1 MRGLRPCEA
10 VSPRTRAVC
19 KRRPDMHAGLAE
31 GAAVG
36 GRPEPSA
43 CTSGA
48 VHAPPWLQVGPRGTA
63 TSRRDRVTG
72 QHGPAS

>member
-1 MRGLRPCEA
+1 MGSSESTDKGGVQA
-10 VSPRTRAVC
+10 KAGQA
-19 KRRPDMHAGLAE
+19 RRSGE

-36 GRPEPSA
+36 RRPEPSA